1 MSVKNVAVGLWKVA
15 VSVRVPWKPYP
26 VKRKA
31 TVKGTK
37 ADAKLKE
44 AELLRVALDEGQGQG
59 ESSLTAGTVAST
71 FDKVKVDTFSDAV
84 QLYMEKT
91 RAEGKCSRSHRKQL
105 EWISRELGHV
115 PIARLAERFD
125 VWRKVYNTT
134 PTSRGTPKAN
144 GTINLPV
151 TIVKS
156 ICNYLVDLEILDKNP
171 ISRVRF
177 PKLRQ
182 KAREAYL
189 SKEERE
195 RLFEVIQRE
204 RPYIL
209 PIVKFMLQV
218 PCRVS
223 ELMTA
228 KVDQLKGGIIF
239 IPKSK
244 NGDPLHKPIPSDM
257 AGYFNSIPDG
267 CEYLFYRESKGK
279 YYPLS
284 NLKNLWIHCR
294 KLAGLPDLHIHDLRH
309 VAVTDMALRGIPNHI
324 IMKIAGWRT
333 DMMKIYFNIE
343 SRLGAQYVLDMEK
356 EVIKL
361 AS

>member
-1 MSVKNVAVGLWKVA
+1 MSIKNVAVGVWKVA
-15 VSVRVPWKPYP
+15 VTVRRKNVPYP

-31 TVKGTK
+31 TVRGTK
-37 ADAKLKE
+37 NDAIQKE
-44 AELLRVALDEGQGQG
+44 AALRKALLDGGQG
-59 ESSLTAGTVAST
+59 ESSLTAGTVIST
-71 FDKVKVDTFSDAV
+71 FNKVKVDTFSDAV
-84 QLYMEKT
+84 DIYIEKSMAAG
-91 RAEGKCSRSHRKQL
+91 RFSRTHIKQL
-105 EWISRELGHV
+105 EWIRRELGHV
-115 PIARLAERFD
+115 PMALLAERFD
-125 VWRKVYNTT
+125 AWRKVYNATL
-134 PTSRGTPKAN
+134 TSRGTPKAN
-144 GTINLPV
+144 GTINMPI
-151 TIVKS
+151 TIVRS
-156 ICNYLVDLEILDKNP
+156 ICNHLVDLEILDKNP
-171 ISRVRF
+171 ISKARF

-182 KAREAYL
+182 KAREVYL

-195 RLFEVIQRE
+195 RLFEVIQQE
-204 RPYIL
+204 RLYIL
-209 PIVKFMLQV
+209 PIVKFMLQT
-218 PCRVS
+218 PCRVG
-223 ELMTA
+223 ELVTA
-228 KVDQLKGGIIF
+228 KVGQLRDETIF

-244 NGDPLHKPIPSDM
+244 NGDALHKPIPRDM
-257 AGYFNSIPDG
+257 VDYFANIPDG

-284 NLKNLWIHCR
+284 NIKNPWIHCR

-309 VAVTDMALRGIPNHI
+309 IAVTDMALRGVPNHI